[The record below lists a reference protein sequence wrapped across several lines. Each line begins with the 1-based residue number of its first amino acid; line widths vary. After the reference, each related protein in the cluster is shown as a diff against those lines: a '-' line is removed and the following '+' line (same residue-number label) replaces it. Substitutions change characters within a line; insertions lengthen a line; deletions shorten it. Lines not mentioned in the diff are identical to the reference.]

1 MTQSL
6 RDHVSDGKKIDT
18 LPMLDGTG
26 LVLKV
31 DVWWSILVVR
41 SGASTQMSRGETEPR
56 NVWQN
61 LGPDTVE
68 INRTD
73 GKSLLAKKSRR
84 FERAGFNVGL

>member
-1 MTQSL
+1 MLQSL
-6 RDHVSDGKKIDT
+6 RDHVSDGKKVDAPPI
-18 LPMLDGTG
+18 LDEAG

-41 SGASTQMSRGETEPR
+41 SGASTQTSRGETEPR

-73 GKSLLAKKSRR
+73 GKSLLAKKST
-84 FERAGFNVGL
+84 L

>member
-1 MTQSL
+1 M
-6 RDHVSDGKKIDT
+6 SDGKKIDT
-18 LPMLDGTG
+18 LPMLNGTG

-41 SGASTQMSRGETEPR
+41 SSGASTQMSRGETEPR

-73 GKSLLAKKSRR
+73 GKSLLAKKST
-84 FERAGFNVGL
+84 L